1 MDLASSGGNSPST
14 SYSQIEDDKKQESPD
29 KNIVVNE
36 SSSVAVDRFVDYVIL
51 CTSYRFTHEVTPRY
65 YYKFYPRKTNN

>member
-36 SSSVAVDRFVDYVIL
+36 SSSVTVDRFVDYVIP
-51 CTSYRFTHEVTPRY
+51 CASYYFTREVTIRHLS
-65 YYKFYPRKTNN
+65 T